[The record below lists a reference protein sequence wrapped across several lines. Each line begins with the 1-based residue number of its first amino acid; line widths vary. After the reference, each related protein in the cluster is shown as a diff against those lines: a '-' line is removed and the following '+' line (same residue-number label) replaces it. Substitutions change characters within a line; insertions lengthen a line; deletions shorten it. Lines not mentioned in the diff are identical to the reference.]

1 MVCHGF
7 TDKSSV
13 CFRSLKSLNLT
24 FVSFLDQESFCMLM
38 SACPVLDDLFWD
50 SVAIRLSSLFPAC
63 DSLFTISIP
72 SLERL
77 EIKDYTPVQ
86 SHQSHESRFKIN
98 APSLKYL
105 KINYNSFGRFEI
117 SSAMPNLVEATL
129 RVDPSQTDKPL
140 IFLTPVK
147 FLSIHLYV
155 TEVLLLADKI
165 SQRLLRLELCIYGKI
180 SRNLLLHLL
189 KHSPKLQ
196 VLKLREIR
204 YSTQVLN
211 KSPRVLEFKDPPL
224 SFPDPSSVPECLSFH
239 LTTFEW
245 RCYRGT
251 EEEKEFIIYILQN
264 AACLKTAVISV
275 YSEGRRFGE
284 KELLW
289 IKELESV
296 PKASTSCQ
304 LVIRLTSRVNLPRIS
319 VVDLPRKL
327 HFM

>member
-1 MVCHGF
+1 MKAAKIGIEDVKFSDRISYLSDDLLFRILSLVPITEAVNTSILSKRWTSVWKMMPMLVYDANSCPSRSFLNFFRRSLELHETPVLQTLTLNLVVLKLHTMVCHGF

-24 FVSFLDQESFCMLM
+24 FVRFLDQESFCMLM
-38 SACPVLDDLFWD
+38 SACPVLDDLYLD

-117 SSAMPNLVEATL
+117 SNAMPNLVEATL
-129 RVDPSQTDKPL
+129 GVDPSQTDQLL

-155 TEVLLLADKI
+155 TEVNI
-165 SQRLLRLELCIYGKI
+165 I
-180 SRNLLLHLL
+180 
-189 KHSPKLQ
+189 
-196 VLKLREIR
+196 
-204 YSTQVLN
+204 LN
-211 KSPRVLEFKDPPL
+211 FSEHFLF
-224 SFPDPSSVPECLSFH
+224 
-239 LTTFEW
+239 TFWE
-245 RCYRGT
+245 
-251 EEEKEFIIYILQN
+251 
-264 AACLKTAVISV
+264 
-275 YSEGRRFGE
+275 
-284 KELLW
+284 
-289 IKELESV
+289 
-296 PKASTSCQ
+296 P
-304 LVIRLTSRVNLPRIS
+304 
-319 VVDLPRKL
+319 
-327 HFM
+327 

>member
-38 SACPVLDDLFWD
+38 SACPVLDDLYLD
-50 SVAIRLSSLFPAC
+50 SVAIRLSSLLPAC

-155 TEVLLLADKI
+155 TEVNIILNF
-165 SQRLLRLELCIYGKI
+165 S
-180 SRNLLLHLL
+180 
-189 KHSPKLQ
+189 KH
-196 VLKLREIR
+196 
-204 YSTQVLN
+204 
-211 KSPRVLEFKDPPL
+211 
-224 SFPDPSSVPECLSFH
+224 FPF
-239 LTTFEW
+239 
-245 RCYRGT
+245 
-251 EEEKEFIIYILQN
+251 
-264 AACLKTAVISV
+264 
-275 YSEGRRFGE
+275 
-284 KELLW
+284 
-289 IKELESV
+289 
-296 PKASTSCQ
+296 TSWE
-304 LVIRLTSRVNLPRIS
+304 P
-319 VVDLPRKL
+319 
-327 HFM
+327 